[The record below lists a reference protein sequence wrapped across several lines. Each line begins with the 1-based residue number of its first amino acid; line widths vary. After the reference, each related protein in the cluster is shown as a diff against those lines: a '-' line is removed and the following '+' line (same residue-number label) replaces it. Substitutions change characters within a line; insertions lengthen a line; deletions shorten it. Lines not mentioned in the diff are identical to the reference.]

1 MGIFGFLK
9 RQLLKV
15 IQMEDMANNV
25 LVKKYQL
32 TDRDEIMNSSTLI
45 VRPGQIAV
53 FVHKGEICDVFGE
66 GSYKLAC
73 ENIPVLTKIL
83 SLPTGFDSPIK
94 AEVYYVNAK
103 QIAGLKWGT
112 QNPVMLRDAEFGN
125 VRVRGFGVYAFKVDD
140 AKTFMREL
148 AGVNDCTVS
157 NVEGQLKPMIIEAL
171 TDTIA
176 ESKISALDLATNYKE
191 FSQAVLKS
199 AEADCAKF
207 GLKITSVVIENISLP
222 EELEKALDER
232 TRVGIL
238 KSEVGTYTQLQ
249 AADALR
255 DAAQNPSGGNLA
267 GLGVG
272 LGAGATIGQVFAGSL
287 AQSAEQNKESA
298 KQMQAGKEESK
309 VCPKCGA
316 TVKAKQKFCPE
327 CGEKL
332 VQTCPKCGAEVG
344 DKTKF
349 CPECGEKLVKAC
361 AKCGTE
367 LAPNAKF
374 CPECGEKC

>member
-15 IQMEDMANNV
+15 IQMEDMPANQII
-25 LVKKYQL
+25 KKYQL

-112 QNPVMLRDAEFGN
+112 QNPIMMRDAEFGN
-125 VRVRGFGVYAFKVDD
+125 VRIRGYGVYAFRVDD

-148 AGVNDCTVS
+148 AGVSDCFVS
-157 NVEGQLKPMIIEAL
+157 NIEGQLKPMILESL
-171 TDTIA
+171 TTTI
-176 ESKISALDLATNYKE
+176 SKSQISALDLAENYRE
-191 FSQAVLKS
+191 FSKQVMEIAAQDMS
-199 AEADCAKF
+199 KF
-207 GLKITSVVIENISLP
+207 GIEITSIVIENISVP
-222 EELEKALDER
+222 EEVEKALDER
-232 TRVGIL
+232 TRLGIL
-238 KSEVGTYTQLQ
+238 KDQVGTYTQIK
-249 AADALR
+249 AADALG
-255 DAAQNPSGGNLA
+255 DAAKNEGGGNLA
-267 GLGVG
+267 GLGIG
-272 LGAGATIGQVFAGSL
+272 LGAGATMGQVFASAMGDSIK
-287 AQSAEQNKESA
+287 QSKESGKAMAESAGEEIICPHCNA
-298 KQMQAGKEESK
+298 KLSK
-309 VCPKCGA
+309 
-316 TVKAKQKFCPE
+316 KQKFCPE
-327 CGEKL
+327 CGNKL
-332 VQTCPKCGAEVG
+332 APTCPKCGAEIA
-344 DKTKF
+344 KNAKF
-349 CPECGEKLVKAC
+349 CPECGEKLVKTC
-361 AKCGTE
+361 AKCGAE
-367 LAPNAKF
+367 LSSGVKF